1 MAFNSVYTTGSE
13 PSLLLKTLRAAW
25 WEKDLQP
32 QAWKD
37 IFDIKIADQAVEY
50 ELEMRAVS
58 LGGEKAEGARSNIAS
73 AGEGFKTAYR
83 VKLYANSIYYTLES
97 IQDNLYKT
105 QWGPT
110 SMGFAEAQDVLRNI
124 VVFSL
129 FNNALNASSV
139 GADGEPLLSLTHPT
153 AGREFANTTSV
164 PTQLNLALLQQYQ
177 TGIQLFTNYSDYPMQ
192 CNPERLITSVNN
204 AQTAIALLFSPQD
217 PTTANRSIN
226 AVFHGGYFSKG
237 ILTTPYLLDPNC
249 SFAQSTASYGFTF
262 YRRQDFII
270 QELPQ
275 SDALT
280 YGFLGWER
288 FARLY
293 STPRCVFGT
302 TFFGS
307 V

>member
-1 MAFNSVYTTGSE
+1 MANTSVYTTGSE
-13 PSLLLKTLRAAW
+13 KSLLLKTLRAAW

-32 QAWKD
+32 QAWKS

-58 LGGEKAEGARSNIAS
+58 LGGLKAEGGRAPIAS
-73 AGEGFKTAYR
+73 AGEGFKTAYQMR
-83 VKLYANSIYYTLES
+83 LYANSIYYTLES

-129 FNNALNASSV
+129 FNDARNLNSV
-139 GADGEPLLSLTHPT
+139 GADGKPLLATDHPT
-153 AGREFANTTSV
+153 NSRNFANTVST
-164 PTQLNLALLQQYQ
+164 PTQLSLSLLQQYQ

-204 AQTAIALLFSPQD
+204 AMTAQALLFSPQD

-226 AVFHGGYFSKG
+226 SVFHGGYFKDG
-237 ILTTPYLLDPNC
+237 ILTSPYLLDPNC
-249 SFAQSTASYGFTF
+249 SFAQSSASYGFTF
-262 YRRQDFII
+262 YRRQDFVI

-280 YGFLGWER
+280 YGFIGWER

-302 TFFGS
+302 TFFS
-307 V
+307 